1 MRLSS
6 RAEAVADLCARLIG
20 NATVR
25 DEEGALAPLSPGGIA
40 LLAPTGSELWRYE
53 RAFEARGLPIASQAG
68 KGLFRRQEVQD
79 LVALVRVLADSG
91 TARITGGAV
100 GRSAGTS
107 ALPVRRGKAAL
118 FQRVQVPPGNRSSR
132 KQPEQLWRQ
141 RNS

>member
-1 MRLSS
+1 MN
-6 RAEAVADLCARLIG
+6 ARSKP
-20 NATVR
+20 V
-25 DEEGALAPLSPGGIA
+25 
-40 LLAPTGSELWRYE
+40 
-53 RAFEARGLPIASQAG
+53 ASQAG